1 MPRDVLLELD
11 GSIGFVTLNR
21 PERLNALT
29 PGWVEDFVAALDTL
43 AGCAFDPV
51 RVVIVRAAGR
61 AFCAGA
67 DLKEHPVFS
76 LDDPEERRRV
86 IDRGYEVIE
95 RIRAL
100 PMPVVAAVQG
110 PCAGAGMS
118 VAVACDLRV
127 AADNARF
134 SLDFVRLGVVPDMGA
149 SYYLPHVV
157 GAAKAMELAL
167 LAEPVGADEAHRI
180 GLVNRVVSEAALWP
194 EAERMAARIAGMP
207 PLAVREVKR
216 LVRELPALPVHEAL
230 QDERETLNRLIGTP
244 ECRTAVAAFAE
255 RTASRAS
262 S

>member
-1 MPRDVLLELD
+1 MARDVLLEID
-11 GSIGFVTLNR
+11 GLVGFVTLNR

-43 AGCAFDPV
+43 AARAFDPV
-51 RVVIVRAAGR
+51 RVVVVRAAGR

-67 DLKEHPVFS
+67 DLKEHPIFG
-76 LDDPEERRRV
+76 LDDPEERRPA

-95 RIRAL
+95 RVRAL

-118 VAVACDLRV
+118 VALACDLRV

-149 SYYLPHVV
+149 SYNAPLVV
-157 GAAKAMELAL
+157 GTAKAMELAL
-167 LAEPVGADEAHRI
+167 LAEPMGADEAHRI
-180 GLVNRVVSEAALWP
+180 GLVNRVVPEAALWP

-207 PLAVREVKR
+207 PMAVREVKR
-216 LVRELPALPVHEAL
+216 LVRDLPALPMDVAF
-230 QDERETLNRLIGTP
+230 QDERTTLNRLIGTP
-244 ECRTAVAAFAE
+244 ECRAAVAAFAE
-255 RTASRAS
+255 RTGRRAGS
-262 S
+262 